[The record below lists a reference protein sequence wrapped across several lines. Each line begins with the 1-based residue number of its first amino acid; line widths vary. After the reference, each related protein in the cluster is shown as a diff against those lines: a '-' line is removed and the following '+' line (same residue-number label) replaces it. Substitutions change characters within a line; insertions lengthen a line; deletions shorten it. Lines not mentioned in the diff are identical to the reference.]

1 MVGNYIDE
9 ETGKVWCIAL
19 LDEVRNTN
27 KKLDKII
34 KILSDKK
41 RSNLL

>member
-19 LDEVRNTN
+19 LDEIRDTN
-27 KKLDKII
+27 RKLDKLIE
-34 KILSDKK
+34 ILS
-41 RSNLL
+41 NNQQ